1 MGVETSKVWEIESM
15 SAFHLV
21 YDMLRT
27 DVVIFDEFSAATI
40 DATCFVRKQEILSFL
55 SFLSYLFGLDRC
67 MDTRCVLLCIVVQV
81 TSSAVTTIKQNAVHL
96 YQKH

>member
-27 DVVIFDEFSAATI
+27 DVVIFDEFGAATI
-40 DATCFVRKQEILSFL
+40 DATCFVRKQEIL

-67 MDTRCVLLCIVVQV
+67 MDTRCVLLRIVVQV